1 MACDPTVVFM
11 EPQPEGKRDLKVFPS
26 KYRGTYMELDDS
38 SIFIITA
45 NRILEEYEAELAD
58 PESEILEEGDIVL
71 NGDTLIIEEMNLKFP
86 VTRKNDSIF
95 GSVML
100 YDTIFDMKSEGRLRK
115 TGRNY
120 LLNLPSDDEWIVLKL
135 IFTESGEA
143 YHCDIAHEDEIDI
156 FKKGCRVVTETN
168 ENGNPKK
175 YILSPSSKE
184 LKKLLKL
191 ETFTD
196 TTEYIRISKDLPW

>member
-1 MACDPTVVFM
+1 
-11 EPQPEGKRDLKVFPS
+11 
-26 KYRGTYMELDDS
+26 MELDDS

-45 NRILEEYEAELAD
+45 NRILEQYKADLAD

-71 NGDTLIIEEMNLKFP
+71 NGDTLIIKDMNLKFP
-86 VTRKNDSIF
+86 VTRKNDSVF

-100 YDTIFDMKSEGRLRK
+100 YDTMFDINSEGRLRK
-115 TGRNY
+115 AGRNY
-120 LLNLPSDDEWIVLKL
+120 LLNLPSDNEWIVLKL
-135 IFTESGEA
+135 IFAASGKA

-156 FKKGCRVVTETN
+156 FNKYCRVDTETN
-168 ENGNPKK
+168 EKGNPKK
-175 YILSPSSKE
+175 YILSPTSKE

-196 TTEYIRISKDLPW
+196 TTEYIRISKEVPW